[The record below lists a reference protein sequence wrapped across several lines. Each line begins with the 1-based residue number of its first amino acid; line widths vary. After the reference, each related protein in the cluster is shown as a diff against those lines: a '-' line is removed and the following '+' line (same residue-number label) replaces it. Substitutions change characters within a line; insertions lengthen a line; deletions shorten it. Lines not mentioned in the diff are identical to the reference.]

1 MARSGA
7 ATFCSFLELAER
19 ISTAAV
25 RNSSTPQEAQDM
37 ETDYITLESTNIST
51 NRNVIGRWGDLGN
64 VDSMPILAVAIAKL
78 LASTS
83 MTTYLTLRAAVIE
96 LRKLTP
102 C

>member
-25 RNSSTPQEAQDM
+25 RNGSTLQEAQYM
-37 ETDYITLESTNIST
+37 ETDYLTLESTNIST

-83 MTTYLTLRAAVIE
+83 MTSLRAAVIE

>member
-25 RNSSTPQEAQDM
+25 RNGSTPQEAQYM
-37 ETDYITLESTNIST
+37 ETDYLTLESTNIST
-51 NRNVIGRWGDLGN
+51 NRNVIGRWGDLGI

-78 LASTS
+78 LAST
-83 MTTYLTLRAAVIE
+83 
-96 LRKLTP
+96 
-102 C
+102 